1 MSSMMLITMVVT
13 KNHILYNQVQDLQGR
28 VLVRKCYRWDAR
40 LQPVSSFGWLQ
51 LNPDNHPSWL
61 GVQLSYGWSLG
72 AFGWSSLSLCGCIY
86 SRIVSCFMLSKHPL
100 PLTKIPLVDMGYHML
115 CKHSFITDVGYHKS
129 CKHPHADIFLSWWDF
144 TDLKCF

>member
-1 MSSMMLITMVVT
+1 MSYAFSLWESMLHFICL
-13 KNHILYNQVQDLQGR
+13 K
-28 VLVRKCYRWDAR
+28 KSPDADGEMCTE
-40 LQPVSSFGWLQ
+40 SFGWLQ

-61 GVQLSYGWSLG
+61 GCSWAMVDLLG
-72 AFGWSSLSLCGCIY
+72 HLGGDLSLCGWIY